1 MWRDRLDAFWDG
13 RRAFAIAFLDEDGTG
28 AARLTPDLALISA
41 SDAGLGAARLVD
53 ALDPPRLRSGFCV
66 VELPPEHR
74 HVVLRAAD
82 GAELRFILG
91 DDASRADGGEM
102 RLLLVE
108 AAESEAEPPIFR
120 SVSLSAR
127 GDAERAARD
136 QIARTGGRLVWAV
149 RQTRR
154 VERRDGAAALMR
166 LAPAERIFPAQ
177 QSRIAVEAI
186 DAPPTRGPT
195 TLKAPFAIMENWL
208 RENGAPCPTLRV
220 RVPNAVRS
228 DPMFARSFVVI
239 VLHQR
244 RRFRAWLREQ
254 RAAGEPTVDPLTVA
268 DIRRAVDD
276 PGERPEAVEGSQSIV
291 AHRLASLLGA
301 TDGACFD
308 GVSVTRLTEGES
320 GLVSDL
326 HFYGAAL
333 GDDIGLVC
341 TSADAGDFGVV
352 PDDPGGAPY
361 ARLFR
366 IESEGAE
373 PRRLSDGD
381 RLLDEILRCAVD
393 SEREAEGGASRREGE
408 RAASAQGRR
417 ERLLSGFNAGLAACG
432 YGGRFQ
438 AARLWDIF
446 EPLVMADFVALAQDV
461 GPEGRAAL
469 SRLGGYDAYRADAA
483 LMEACARR
491 AELTRGATEV
501 RFRDYCGPSRP
512 LLRRFLALCGAQGLA
527 AADIDLSAETRLWAL
542 LDHADVAQRL
552 ITTRIEL
559 ADAPDPARL
568 DEAARLLIDEA
579 IVERAAIYCD
589 DLQLY
594 DEARTLRD
602 YLERRRAG
610 RWTRLEDAARLCII
624 VDDANAYWRRP
635 QAERVA
641 AAVEIRA
648 PAPVAQKPD
657 GLLATMRNLLRRPK
671 SRRDGEPR

>member
-1 MWRDRLDAFWDG
+1 M
-13 RRAFAIAFLDEDGTG
+13 
-28 AARLTPDLALISA
+28 ISA
-41 SDAGLGAARLVD
+41 RDAGLAGSAALVD
-53 ALDPPRLRSGFCV
+53 ALDAPRLRSGACV

-74 HVVLRAAD
+74 HVILRAAD
-82 GAELRFILG
+82 GAELRFLLG
-91 DDASRADGGEM
+91 DAEQPAEGGEM

-108 AAESEAEPPIFR
+108 AAEVESEAPIFR

-136 QIARTGGRLVWAV
+136 QIARGGGRLVWAV
-149 RQTRR
+149 RQTRK

-220 RVPNAVRS
+220 RVPSAVRS

-244 RRFRAWLREQ
+244 RWFRDWLREQ
-254 RAAGEPTVDPLTVA
+254 RAAGEPSVDPLTVA
-268 DIRRAVDD
+268 DIRRAIDD
-276 PGERPEAVEGSQSIV
+276 PSERPEAVEGSQSIV
-291 AHRLASLLGA
+291 VHRLAGLLGA
-301 TDGACFD
+301 ADGACFD

-320 GLVSDL
+320 GLVADL
-326 HFYGAAL
+326 HFFGAAL

-366 IESEGAE
+366 VESEGAA
-373 PRRLSDGD
+373 PRRLTDGD
-381 RLLDEILRCAVD
+381 RLLDEILRCAAD
-393 SEREAEGGASRREGE
+393 SEREAEGGALRREGE

-417 ERLLSGFNAGLAACG
+417 ERLLSGYNAALAACG

-438 AARLWDIF
+438 ATRLWDML
-446 EPLVMADFVALAQDV
+446 EPLMMAGFVALAQDA

-469 SRLGGYDAYRADAA
+469 ARLGGYDAYRADAA

-491 AELTRGATEV
+491 PELTRVASEA
-501 RFRDYCGPSRP
+501 RFRDYCGPARP

-527 AADIDLSAETRLWAL
+527 AADIDLGAEARLWAL
-542 LDHADVAQRL
+542 LDHTNVAQRL
-552 ITTRIEL
+552 ISARIEL
-559 ADAPDPARL
+559 SDAGDSARL
-568 DEAARLLIDEA
+568 DEAARLLLDEA

-594 DEARTLRD
+594 DEARTLRE

-624 VDDANAYWRRP
+624 VDDANTYWRRP
-635 QAERVA
+635 QAERVV
-641 AAVEIRA
+641 AAVETRA
-648 PAPVAQKPD
+648 PAPAAQKPD

-671 SRRDGEPR
+671 APRRDGEPR